1 MQPDDIHSTDDRS
14 VSGRKVVVA
23 MFALGIVATGI
34 LWTYWQLHLMPFMPL
49 QEALVREF
57 EDSRPHV
64 EGGTRK
70 IHKGTP
76 SILRIVMRVPFDPTL
91 EDAATE
97 TRLQSLFETT
107 RTLAAQH
114 TELEQYQEI
123 EIHLYFEEKE
133 QVLHQQS
140 FRIDLSS
147 PNADAVRF
155 EYEATNRAATDSD
168 ADSVDDDANADA
180 ADDSEEATVE

>member
-1 MQPDDIHSTDDRS
+1 MQPEETHSADNRS
-14 VSGRKVVVA
+14 VSGRKVVIA

-70 IHKGTP
+70 MHKGTP

-91 EDAATE
+91 EDEATE
-97 TRLQSLFETT
+97 AQLRSLFETT

-114 TELEQYQEI
+114 TELEQYNEI
-123 EIHLYFEEKE
+123 EIHLYLEEKE

-140 FRIDLSS
+140 FRIDLGA

-155 EYEATNRAATDSD
+155 EYEGSNRVATDGDADTNDNNSD
-168 ADSVDDDANADA
+168 AKA
-180 ADDSEEATVE
+180 ADDSAEASVE